1 MIEIIVFLLLSIGI
15 IWYSLP
21 SLRNPRVHGF
31 HRFFAFEAI
40 LGLLL
45 LNLRS
50 WFRDP
55 FSAHQIISWILL
67 AGSLFLVI
75 HPLTL
80 LHRIGQPQGSF
91 EQTTRLVKTGV
102 YTYIRHP
109 MYASLLYFTW
119 GVFFKS
125 PSLLDGLI
133 VAVASAFLYATG
145 RVEEAENLDKFGTVY
160 TKYMKETRMFIPF
173 LF

>member
-1 MIEIIVFLLLSIGI
+1 MEILIFILLSAGI

-21 SLRNPRVHGF
+21 YLRNPRVHGF
-31 HRFFAFEAI
+31 YRFFAFEAI

-45 LNLRS
+45 LNLRG

-75 HPLTL
+75 HALSL
-80 LHRIGQPQGSF
+80 IHRIGQPQGSF
-91 EQTTRLVKTGV
+91 EQTTRLVKMGA

-109 MYASLLYFTW
+109 MYASLLYFAW

-125 PSLLDGLI
+125 PSLLDGMI
-133 VAVASAFLYATG
+133 ATVASAFLYTTG
-145 RVEEAENLDKFGTVY
+145 RVEEAENLEKFGAEY
-160 TKYMKETRMFIPF
+160 SDYMKGTRMFIPF
-173 LF
+173 TF

>member
-1 MIEIIVFLLLSIGI
+1 MEILIFILLSAGI

-31 HRFFAFEAI
+31 YRFFAFEAI

-45 LNLRS
+45 LNLRG

-55 FSAHQIISWILL
+55 FSIHQLFSWILL

-75 HPLTL
+75 HALTL

-109 MYASLLYFTW
+109 MYAALLYFTW

-133 VAVASAFLYATG
+133 ATVASAFLYATG
-145 RVEEAENLDKFGTVY
+145 RVEEGENLYKFGTEY
-160 TKYMKETRMFIPF
+160 NEYIKQTRMFVPF
-173 LF
+173 IF

>member
-1 MIEIIVFLLLSIGI
+1 MEILIFILLSAGI

-31 HRFFAFEAI
+31 YRFFAFEAI

-45 LNLRS
+45 LNLRG

-55 FSAHQIISWILL
+55 FSIHQLFSWILL

-75 HPLTL
+75 HALTL
-80 LHRIGQPQGSF
+80 IHRIGQPQGSF
-91 EQTTRLVKTGV
+91 EQTTRLVKMGA

-109 MYASLLYFTW
+109 MYASLLYFAW

-125 PSLLDGLI
+125 PSLLDGLTAM
-133 VAVASAFLYATG
+133 VVSAFLYATG
-145 RVEEAENLDKFGTVY
+145 RVEEGENLEKFGAEY
-160 TKYMKETRMFIPF
+160 SDYMKGTRMFIPF
-173 LF
+173 TF

>member
-1 MIEIIVFLLLSIGI
+1 MSEIIVFLLLSAGI

-31 HRFFAFEAI
+31 YRFFAFEAV

-45 LNLRS
+45 LNMRG

-55 FSAHQIISWILL
+55 FSTHQLFSWILL

-75 HPLTL
+75 HALTL

-91 EQTTRLVKTGV
+91 EQTTQLVKMGA

-109 MYASLLYFTW
+109 MYASLLYFAW

-133 VAVASAFLYATG
+133 AAVASAFLYATG
-145 RVEEAENLDKFGTVY
+145 RVEEAGNLDKFGAVY
-160 TKYMKETRMFIPF
+160 GEYIKETKMFIPY